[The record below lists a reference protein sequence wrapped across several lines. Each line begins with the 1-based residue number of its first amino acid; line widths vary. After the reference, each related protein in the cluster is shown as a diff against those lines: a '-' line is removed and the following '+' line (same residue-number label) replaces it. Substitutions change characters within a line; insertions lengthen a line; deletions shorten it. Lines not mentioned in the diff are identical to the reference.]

1 MLVDGI
7 DRIKT
12 SSEPVPLILVG
23 GGAILID
30 RDIDGASEVIV
41 PEHAGVANAIG
52 ASIAQVGGE
61 VDKIYSYDEIGRE
74 AAIEDATQ
82 QAIEEAI
89 AAGAKADTVET
100 IDFEEVPLSYVPGG
114 AVRVRIKTAGELET
128 C

>member
-1 MLVDGI
+1 ML
-7 DRIKT
+7 
-12 SSEPVPLILVG
+12 
-23 GGAILID
+23 A
-30 RDIDGASEVIV
+30 
-41 PEHAGVANAIG
+41 
-52 ASIAQVGGE
+52 
-61 VDKIYSYDEIGRE
+61 
-74 AAIEDATQ
+74 

>member
-1 MLVDGI
+1 MLQGRVKSITLEI
-7 DRIKT
+7 DDFG
-12 SSEPVPLILVG
+12 PQMVPK
-23 GGAILID
+23 
-30 RDIDGASEVIV
+30 RPKMKFS
-41 PEHAGVANAIG
+41 
-52 ASIAQVGGE
+52 
-61 VDKIYSYDEIGRE
+61 KEIGRE

-89 AAGAKADTVET
+89 AAGAKADTVEM